1 MNYLLEVQAP
11 GTPAEQ
17 HELTLGSITA
27 GSGEA
32 AELRLGS
39 AVFQAQHLQ
48 LDVLPEGV
56 RVRLLDSVEGGI
68 VFEGVQL
75 REAMVPWGSE
85 VFVNGVR
92 LSLLATGERKRNAH
106 PLLVAAL
113 AVALVALGWQGGG
126 AAADASAST
135 SVEPPAMTLPV
146 APCPEPAPPA
156 ALEQARKDEHA
167 AQAKLERYPFDAGE
181 GLRALEHLNVA
192 KACFAAAGATA
203 DQSRT
208 EQRLKALQRTLA
220 EDLAAWRLRLDR
232 ALDQDRPRDTIAAVR
247 GLDALVGPLGDTPYR
262 AWLKEQR
269 HRLERKQSR

>member
-11 GTPAEQ
+11 GAPAEQ
-17 HELTLGSITA
+17 HELSLGSVTA

-32 AELRLGS
+32 AELRLAS
-39 AVFQAQHLQ
+39 PVFQAHHLQ
-48 LDVLPEGV
+48 FEVLPEGA
-56 RVRLLDSVEGGI
+56 RVRLLDDIEGGI

-85 VFVNGVR
+85 IFVSGVR
-92 LSLLATGERKRNAH
+92 LSLLATGERKHKAH
-106 PLLVAAL
+106 PLLLAAL

-135 SVEPPAMTLPV
+135 TVEPPAMAVP
-146 APCPEPAPPA
+146 AASCPEASADA
-156 ALEQARKDEHA
+156 ALVRARKDEHA

-192 KACFAAAGATA
+192 KACFSVAGATA
-203 DQSRT
+203 DQGRA
-208 EQRLKALQRTLA
+208 EQRREALQRTLA

-232 ALDQDRPRDTIAAVR
+232 ALAQDRPSDAMAAVR
-247 GLDALVGPLGDTPYR
+247 GLEALVEPLGDTPYR
-262 AWLKEQR
+262 AWLKDQR
-269 HRLERKQSR
+269 HRLERKKAP